1 MGNLN
6 GKFDASTVAAY
17 TRVDLIKSRSY
28 ESKKTATEVLTNR
41 SAKALSFVKSGF
53 DKKFGSKRGADADAV
68 FNELPSQD
76 IPSTPAPNRFSTRLQ
91 FTPCDD

>member
-17 TRVDLIKSRSY
+17 TRVDLIKCRSY

-41 SAKALSFVKSGF
+41 SAKAPVLIKNSDQS
-53 DKKFGSKRGADADAV
+53 A
-68 FNELPSQD
+68 
-76 IPSTPAPNRFSTRLQ
+76 APMRMLY
-91 FTPCDD
+91 